1 MLLLWPTKRSLER
14 ANEHVLFR
22 VWFVFQSRDRTSVS
36 CSSCWALSFH
46 TLTNRPHGR
55 SPVSPTKSWDM
66 HLWKSSGLELMPKGK
81 SRAKWCDKRPPYLH
95 ARRMCQK
102 LDCAS
107 NFEKIKNVAPFHWA
121 SNCAIDDNVCSS
133 LHNASLCL
141 VRSTHILYFFFHWA

>member
-1 MLLLWPTKRSLER
+1 MLGFIFP
-14 ANEHVLFR
+14 
-22 VWFVFQSRDRTSVS
+22 
-36 CSSCWALSFH
+36 H
-46 TLTNRPHGR
+46 TNKSPAWQIP
-55 SPVSPTKSWDM
+55 PVSPSKSWDM

-107 NFEKIKNVAPFHWA
+107 NFEKNKNKNVAPFHWA

-133 LHNASLCL
+133 LHNASMSL
-141 VRSTHILYFFFHWA
+141 VRSTHLINTIFFFPLGFTCTPFCWSFYPLNYFHLFYML